1 MGVCGGLRLAL
12 LSLACCTL
20 VGCGHRQS
28 PAAQETAVI
37 LFVQEPANFNP
48 ILAADSYEN
57 FVDALLFDG
66 LTTMDAH
73 GKVIPDLATRVP
85 SVANHDVSPDGKTIT
100 FHLRH
105 NVRWQDGT
113 PFTSKD
119 VSFTWSA
126 IMNPRNDVGSR
137 HGYDQVTSV
146 DTPDDFT
153 VVFRLH
159 KPFAPAVTA
168 LFGEG
173 AQPLR
178 ILPSHRLGQASDL
191 NETPFNNAPVGTGAY
206 RFVQR
211 HSGTDIVLRANP
223 GYFRGRPHIEALR
236 IEIIPNDETAA
247 TLMRTREA
255 DLAIL
260 GSPQI
265 FNSLR
270 NVPQVK
276 LYDPPVPSFETIEI
290 NNAKLMLSDPR
301 VRKAIAMAIDRE
313 RIELTVE
320 HGESRLATGPITP
333 EFSVYAKD
341 VDRYQYDPRK
351 ARALLESSGWH
362 LGSDGIRHRAGAPLS
377 LTFAYGAGS
386 PSAQNLAVQVQS
398 MLRAVGIDLTLKPY
412 AFELLYAPY
421 AGGGIFAK
429 GDYDIGLY
437 DTTTGPDPDDAISMF
452 ECSQVPPAGINFA
465 RYCSKQVDADARD
478 GMQTLNEADR
488 ARFYSDAQRVLS
500 RDEPVVFLFWL
511 KDVYES
517 SARFQGF
524 APNPFTESWNA
535 YEWHIGGA

>member
-1 MGVCGGLRLAL
+1 MCCVLA
-12 LSLACCTL
+12 
-20 VGCGHRQS
+20 GCGRGATS
-28 PAAQETAVI
+28 PAGQEAVI
-37 LFVQEPANFNP
+37 LFIQEPANFNP

-57 FVDALLFDG
+57 FVDALLFDS

-73 GKVIPDLATRVP
+73 GNIIPNLATRVP
-85 SVANHDVSPDGKTIT
+85 SIANHDVSLDGKTIT

-105 NVRWQDGT
+105 NVRWQDGA

-119 VSFTWSA
+119 VAFTWSA
-126 IMNPRNDVGSR
+126 IMNPRNNVGAR

-153 VVFRLH
+153 VVFHLD

-173 AQPLR
+173 AQALR
-178 ILPSHRLGQASDL
+178 ILPSHLLAGASEL
-191 NETPFNNAPVGTGAY
+191 NDVPFNNAPVGTGAY
-206 RFVQR
+206 RFVR
-211 HSGTDIVLRANP
+211 RDRGTDIVLRANP
-223 GYFRGRPHIEALR
+223 MYFRGRPHIDTLR
-236 IEIIPNDETAA
+236 IEIIPNGETAA
-247 TLMRTREA
+247 TLMRTGEA
-255 DLAIL
+255 DLALL

-270 NVPQVK
+270 DLPQVK
-276 LYDPPVPSFETIEI
+276 LYDPPAPSFETIEI
-290 NNAKLMLSDPR
+290 NNAKPLLRDPR

-333 EFSVYAKD
+333 ESWAYTKG
-341 VDRYQYDPRK
+341 VDLYRYDPQQ
-351 ARALLESSGWH
+351 ARTLLERAGWH
-362 LGSDGIRHRAGAPLS
+362 AGPDGIRHRAGTPLS
-377 LTFAYGAGS
+377 LTFAYGVGS

-398 MLRAVGIDLTLKPY
+398 MMRAIGVDLTLKQY
-412 AFELLYAPY
+412 AFELLFAPY
-421 AGGGIFAK
+421 AAGGIFAK

-452 ECSQVPPAGINFA
+452 ECLQVPPAGINFA
-465 RYCSKQVDADARD
+465 RYCSRQVDADARQ
-478 GMQTLNEADR
+478 GMQSQNQAER
-488 ARFYSDAQRVLS
+488 ARFYIDAQRVMS

-511 KDVYES
+511 KQVYES
-517 SARFQGF
+517 SARFRGF